1 VSRVKVLGSEAPAEG
16 AGAALAVGVA
26 SAAAEVAAGA
36 VAEAAAEVAAGAV
49 AEGLGVEDD
58 AVLVSLV
65 KAGTNNA
72 LRLVG
77 SGASN
82 FDVETLFR

>member
-1 VSRVKVLGSEAPAEG
+1 MKVLGSEAPAEG

-49 AEGLGVEDD
+49 AEGLGAVEPEPE
-58 AVLVSLV
+58 APEYR
-65 KAGTNNA
+65 AGPGISY
-72 LRLVG
+72 LM
-77 SGASN
+77 SPP
-82 FDVETLFR
+82 